1 MGTRRQQAELCTKQD
16 EPSPSSGSSHPQGT
30 AGHEGDISD
39 GHNWDACGTGEDWLV
54 AFSGCARHPTVLGTA
69 HHNNYPA
76 QNIDSAKDEEP
87 CDRGSGLSQGK
98 KHRQKI

>member
-1 MGTRRQQAELCTKQD
+1 MVTTGTRVVRWE
-16 EPSPSSGSSHPQGT
+16 E
-30 AGHEGDISD
+30 
-39 GHNWDACGTGEDWLV
+39 WLV

-76 QNIDSAKDEEP
+76 QNIDSDSAKDEEP
-87 CDRGSGLSQGK
+87 CDTGSGLSQEK